1 MLQVK
6 ETAVQDQL
14 THYHAMDR
22 QELIRLAGEQAL
34 LRREVEELSAQKNR
48 DMQALRNLPAQIGFS
63 NNWHSD
69 GIAILDRLKDAES
82 KLANGYARLHELSK
96 LTGIK

>member
-1 MLQVK
+1 M
-6 ETAVQDQL
+6 QDQL

-48 DMQALRNLPAQIGFS
+48 DMQALRSLPAQIGFS

-82 KLANGYARLHELSK
+82 KHELSK